1 MDKKAYFLKPLGA
14 RHRQYE
20 ALRAV
25 YVEGLSLA
33 QAARQFGF
41 SAGYLKKVRGEFHR
55 ALQREESYFFP
66 APKKGRKVGRTTAPS
81 MVEQMV
87 ALRKQNHSVPD
98 IQAVLA
104 AQGQTLALT
113 TIDRILKQEG
123 FAPLP
128 KRTRRERATVAVPPR
143 IPAPEATALVWRE
156 ETFTTEQGGG
166 PLVFLPLL
174 EHLGIVPA
182 IGRAGYP
189 RTSVLSDT
197 ASVLSFLA
205 LKLLGAERLSHDA
218 PYNLDRALG
227 LFAGLNVLPKSST
240 LSSYSYRVDR
250 RQNRTL
256 LLELSRIFQG
266 PGLEA
271 GEFNLDFKAIPHWG
285 DASVLENNWSGMR
298 RQGIKSLL
306 ALLVQDPATG
316 FLSYTDAGIRHR
328 NESGAVLEFVDFWK
342 EGRGVAPKL
351 LIFDARFTTYEN
363 LSRLNQDGI
372 KFLTLRRRGKELV
385 HQAQALPG
393 GEWATVT
400 FEQDNRKRKT
410 VRVHD
415 SHVALRHY
423 DGEVRQL
430 ILTGH
435 GHAQPTFLITNDF
448 DLPIA
453 SLLKKYARRWLVE
466 QEIAEQIDFFHLNSP
481 SSSIVVKVDF
491 DLTLSLLA
499 HNLFRELTQKIPGFE
514 RCTVATIAR
523 DVLQNG
529 AIVSIKNRAITVHLK
544 KKTHLPALFEAP
556 WMKQVS
562 TLSWMKAS
570 IAFDIATTS

>member
-1 MDKKAYFLKPLGA
+1 MDRIDYFLKPVGA
-14 RHRQYE
+14 QHRQYE

-25 YVEGLSLA
+25 YVEGNSLE

-41 SAGYLKKVRGEFHR
+41 SAAYLKKVRGEFHR

-66 APKKGRKVGRTTAPS
+66 APKKGRKEGRATAPAR
-81 MVEQMV
+81 VEQIV
-87 ALRKQNHSVPD
+87 ALRKQNYSVPD
-98 IQAVLA
+98 IHAALA
-104 AQGQTLALT
+104 AQGEAPALM

-123 FAPLP
+123 FATLP
-128 KRTRRERATVAVPPR
+128 KRTRRERAAVTVPPC
-143 IPAPEATALVWRE
+143 IEAPEATALIWRD
-156 ETFTTEQGGG
+156 ETFSTEQGGG

-174 EHLGIVPA
+174 AQLGIVPA

-189 RTSVLSDT
+189 RTSVLSDG

-205 LKLLGAERLSHDA
+205 LKLLGNERLSHDA

-250 RQNRTL
+250 RHNRTV
-256 LLELSRIFQG
+256 LLELSRIFQQTAV
-266 PGLEA
+266 EQ

-298 RQGIKSLL
+298 HQGIKSLL

-316 FLSYTDAGIRHR
+316 LLSYADAGIRHR
-328 NESGAVLEFVDFWK
+328 NESGAILEFVDFWK
-342 EGRGVAPKL
+342 EGRGTAPKL

-363 LSRLNQDGI
+363 LSKLNQDGI

-385 HQAQALPG
+385 HKTQAWPDS
-393 GEWATVT
+393 EWATVT

-410 VRVHD
+410 LRVHD
-415 SHVALRHY
+415 SRVALRHY
-423 DGEVRQL
+423 EGEVRQVV
-430 ILTGH
+430 LTDH
-435 GHAQPTFLITNDF
+435 GHLQPTFLITNDF
-448 DLPIA
+448 DLPVA
-453 SLLKKYARRWLVE
+453 HVLKKYARRWLVE

-499 HNLFRELTQKIPGFE
+499 HNLFRVLAQKIPGFE

-529 AIVSIKNRAITVHLK
+529 ATVSIKNRAITVHLK
-544 KKTHLPALFEAP
+544 KKTHLPALFEVP
-556 WMKQVS
+556 WMKQ
-562 TLSWMKAS
+562 TTPLPWMKAS